1 MRTRLSPQELL
12 THGRSEGGTMN
23 NSEKKMAKGLRR
35 RAARFAASLA
45 VLIAVAAVAAPL
57 ASALS
62 FETLELSTNDS
73 SGAPVRQAGSHP
85 DVRTQFTVPQIDPS
99 DPETGPVEQPHQFL
113 IELPPGLV
121 GNPTAVPSCPV
132 SGLNAGTGGF
142 NPICPIGSQI
152 GTARVLLAGGS
163 EFFTFPVW
171 NVAPPAGMPALFAF
185 NVLGV
190 IVRLSPTVR
199 AGDYGI
205 TIDSGTVSTG
215 INLAGSD
222 VTLWGVPA
230 DPSHDLARGGP
241 SQAPQTPFLS
251 MATSCSGT
259 PQTFTARIDGWDSIG
274 QWGVKSF
281 SSDPAGEPFVNV
293 GCDRLPFEPTL
304 VVAATSRIAG
314 SPTGVSVE
322 LKAPQSE
329 APSGLATGH
338 VRDVTVTLPQ
348 GMTLSPSSAAG
359 LGACTD
365 AQFEMEST
373 APENCPES
381 SKVGSATVV
390 SPLLE
395 DPLQGSLYI
404 GSQLSSDPQSG
415 KMYRL
420 FLVVAGSGVRVKL
433 EGAVKVDPATG
444 RITTT
449 FSENPQLPFSSLELN
464 LDSGPASPLS
474 NPTTC
479 GTYTTEATLT
489 SWSGK
494 TVETSSPFVVNRNC
508 EAASQFSP
516 SLEAGIVNPTAGK
529 SSTFVLSLTRP
540 DGQQNIGGLTVN
552 LPEGQLA
559 KLAGIPLCE
568 GAAAASGNC
577 PAASQVGSATVA
589 AGPGANPISVPQPGR
604 PPTAVYL
611 AGPYKG
617 APYSLV
623 VNVPAQAG
631 PFDLGTVVVRNAL
644 QIDPSTVKVT
654 AVSDPLPQMLGGIP
668 ISYRDIEISI
678 DRPGFMQ
685 NPTSCEPTTVG
696 STITSGQGNVAHP
709 SSRYQVGDCA
719 SLAFEPKVAL
729 RLHGSPPRRGATP
742 KLQATVTAAPGEANI
757 GRAAVVLPATE
768 LLEQG
773 HIRTVCT
780 RVQFAAEQ
788 CPAASIYGQAR
799 AITPL
804 LDQPLEGPVYLRSN
818 GGERKLPD
826 LVADLRGQINVN
838 LVGYIDSVKRK
849 GGPRIRTRFMSVP
862 DAPVSKFVLEMQG
875 GKKGLLVNNTNLCKA
890 KPHAEASLTG
900 QNGKADETQPLVT
913 VGGCGKKGKTKKK

>member
-1 MRTRLSPQELL
+1 
-12 THGRSEGGTMN
+12 MN
-23 NSEKKMAKGLRR
+23 NLDKKIATSLRR
-35 RAARFAASLA
+35 RLIRLA
-45 VLIAVAAVAAPL
+45 VSMAAMVAMAAISAPL

-62 FETLELSTNDS
+62 FETLELSTNDT

-85 DVRTQFTVPQIDPS
+85 DVRTEFTVPQIDPS

-121 GNPTAVPSCPV
+121 GNPTAVPSCPE
-132 SGLNAGTGGF
+132 SGLKASAGGF
-142 NPICPIGSQI
+142 SPVCPVGSQI
-152 GTARVLLAGGS
+152 GVARVLLAGGA
-163 EFFTFPVW
+163 EFITFPVW
-171 NVAPPAGMPALFAF
+171 NVTAPVGMPALFAF

-199 AGDYGI
+199 AGDYGV
-205 TIDSGTVSTG
+205 TIDSGTISTG
-215 INLAGSD
+215 VNLAGSD

-230 DPSHDLARGGP
+230 DPSHDAARGGP
-241 SQAPQTPFLS
+241 SQSPRVPFLS
-251 MATSCSGT
+251 MPTSCSGAA
-259 PQTFTARIDGWDSIG
+259 QSFSARVDGWDSIG
-274 QWGVKSF
+274 QFGFKSV
-281 SSDPAGEPFVNV
+281 SSDPSGEPFVNV
-293 GCDRLPFEPTL
+293 GCDRLAFEPTL
-304 VVAATSRIAG
+304 VVASTSRNAG
-314 SPTGVSVE
+314 SPTGLDVE
-322 LKAPQSE
+322 LKVPQSE
-329 APSGLATGH
+329 APGGLATAH

-348 GMTLSPSSAAG
+348 GMTLSPSSASG

-365 AQFEMEST
+365 AQFDIQSN

-395 DPLQGSLYI
+395 EPLLGSLYI
-404 GSQLSSDPQSG
+404 GNQLSNDPLSG

-420 FLVVAGSGVRVKL
+420 FLVVAGSGVRIKV
-433 EGAVKVDPATG
+433 EGAVKADPVTG
-444 RITTT
+444 RLTTT
-449 FSENPQLPFSSLELN
+449 FAENPQLPFSSLELN

-494 TVETSSPFVVNRNC
+494 TVETSSPFVVSHNC
-508 EAASQFSP
+508 DVASQFTP
-516 SLEAGIVNPTAGK
+516 SLEAGVVNPAAGK
-529 SSTFVLSLTRP
+529 SSTFVLSLSRP
-540 DGQQNIGGLTVN
+540 DGQQNIAGLTVN

-559 KLAGIPLCE
+559 KLAGVAVC
-568 GAAAASGNC
+568 GDAAAASGNC
-577 PAASQVGSATVA
+577 PAASQVGSAVVA
-589 AGPGANPISVPQPGR
+589 AGPGTNPITVPQPGR

-654 AVSDPLPQMLGGIP
+654 AVSDPLPQVLGGIP

-678 DRPGFMQ
+678 DRPGFIQ
-685 NPTSCEPTTVG
+685 NPTSCEPTSVG
-696 STITSGQGNVAHP
+696 STITSSGGAVAHP

-719 SLAFEPKVAL
+719 NLDFQPKLGV
-729 RLHGSPPRRGATP
+729 RLSGAPPRRGANP
-742 KLQATVTAAPGEANI
+742 ALQATVTPPSGDANI
-757 GRAAVVLPATE
+757 GKAAVILPATE

-780 RVQFAAEQ
+780 RVQFAANE
-788 CPAASIYGQAR
+788 CPAGSIYGHAK
-799 AITPL
+799 AWTPL
-804 LDQPLEGPVYLRSN
+804 LDTPLEGPVYLRSN

-826 LVADLRGQINVN
+826 LVADLNGSIHVV
-838 LVGYIDSVKRK
+838 LVGYIDSVKRN
-849 GGPRIRTRFMSVP
+849 GTPRIRTRFLSVP
-862 DAPVSKFVLEMQG
+862 DAPVSKFVLNMQG
-875 GKKGLLVNNTNLCKA
+875 GKKSLLANNTNLCKA
-890 KPHAEASLTG
+890 KPRAEALLTG
-900 QNGKADETQPLVT
+900 QNGKESEAQPLVS
-913 VGGCGKKGKTKKK
+913 VAGCGKKKAKSKK